1 MLVGVC
7 PTRSSS
13 ECYADLRATL
23 LTALTDPEG
32 NITTFEYSAGHLSAV
47 IDPMGNRTSVE
58 RDTWGNV
65 ISMTDAAEAKT
76 HYEYDE
82 LRAARRYH

>member
-1 MLVGVC
+1 MQNAT
-7 PTRSSS
+7 PTS
-13 ECYADLRATL
+13 EQH

-65 ISMTDAAEAKT
+65 ISMTDAAGAQT

-82 LRAARRYH
+82 LSQLVAIIGPGLVPSTNIL

>member
-1 MLVGVC
+1 MGARWGLSYTEAAQNAT
-7 PTRSSS
+7 PTS
-13 ECYADLRATL
+13 EQH

-58 RDTWGNV
+58 RDT
-65 ISMTDAAEAKT
+65 
-76 HYEYDE
+76 
-82 LRAARRYH
+82 